1 MGICC
6 QKIESTHI
14 VQDQSSSISGCSSLE
29 EAYPSV
35 QSVYKI
41 GKVIGG
47 GHFGVVR
54 IGNRFDDPDFKV
66 AIKSISKQKVGRK
79 ITRLNREMEILS
91 TVDHP
96 NIIRLYD
103 VYQDSSYIHMVME
116 YCSGGEL
123 FSKIVNQG
131 HFDEKSARP
140 YLYKILLAVN
150 HLHRSKIA
158 HRDLKPENFLFENKS
173 PEAEL
178 KLIDFGL
185 SIKFGSEL
193 GHMHSKVGTIYY
205 VAPEVL
211 KGNYDLKC
219 DLWSCGVILYSML
232 SGNFPFFGSNHGEI
246 IQKIKL
252 GEYEAES
259 EIWNGISADAKDLL
273 KGLLCVDLNNRY
285 SAKVALNHAWFK
297 LDFIETI
304 HFNTELLESL
314 RKYRNLSLFQKSV
327 MKLVVKYFNPE
338 EYRGLKDDFLLLDKN
353 KLGYITYEDLIH
365 MLLEISTDLK
375 PDELQ
380 EIIRSIDIDNLGYI
394 RYSEFLA
401 AGLSSTLTITENHLL
416 RVFKSLDAD
425 CSGYLSV
432 SDIYYSFKKLSNN
445 HSKASVQEMIKDIR
459 TEKRNLID
467 YVEFKKYFFSSYIC
481 K

>member
-1 MGICC
+1 
-6 QKIESTHI
+6 
-14 VQDQSSSISGCSSLE
+14 
-29 EAYPSV
+29 
-35 QSVYKI
+35 
-41 GKVIGG
+41 
-47 GHFGVVR
+47 
-54 IGNRFDDPDFKV
+54 
-66 AIKSISKQKVGRK
+66 
-79 ITRLNREMEILS
+79 
-91 TVDHP
+91 
-96 NIIRLYD
+96 
-103 VYQDSSYIHMVME
+103 
-116 YCSGGEL
+116 
-123 FSKIVNQG
+123 
-131 HFDEKSARP
+131 
-140 YLYKILLAVN
+140 
-150 HLHRSKIA
+150 
-158 HRDLKPENFLFENKS
+158 
-173 PEAEL
+173 
-178 KLIDFGL
+178 
-185 SIKFGSEL
+185 
-193 GHMHSKVGTIYY
+193 
-205 VAPEVL
+205 
-211 KGNYDLKC
+211 
-219 DLWSCGVILYSML
+219 
-232 SGNFPFFGSNHGEI
+232 
-246 IQKIKL
+246 
-252 GEYEAES
+252 
-259 EIWNGISADAKDLL
+259 
-273 KGLLCVDLNNRY
+273 
-285 SAKVALNHAWFK
+285 
-297 LDFIETI
+297 
-304 HFNTELLESL
+304 
-314 RKYRNLSLFQKSV
+314 